1 MYGRCFFLALGLS
14 FQESDKV
21 QYSPWDNSFLFSA
34 EEMRIRKP
42 AGLSAI
48 QVLVVSV
55 VGTVGGVY
63 IWRPGFVKRREE
75 VATEAQQQ
83 QTQQEQQER

>member
-1 MYGRCFFLALGLS
+1 
-14 FQESDKV
+14 
-21 QYSPWDNSFLFSA
+21 
-34 EEMRIRKP
+34 MRIRKP